1 MDSDHSDIVEVQ
13 PPCGR
18 RSGIIHLEDESTCD
32 SPLTHS
38 FTNPSFNSS
47 KKPSSY
53 LNSSDLLYSP
63 MTAEPAAQTGS
74 KYFAADD
81 VPPDDFYMDDFD
93 IDDLND
99 SDFPDY
105 FDEPPASTV
114 TTAVKEGGPSKSSW
128 SQKPA
133 TPVAAPKP
141 STVTSPGGYLKKEL
155 IFSDLCFFKRNIFR
169 FLYSVTL
176 CDPFKDLISVFVK
189 WAFNNLQLWRHFLNH
204 ESTTNQ
210 FIKNLN
216 QKNKINSCRNYMII
230 CAKVQYV

>member
-1 MDSDHSDIVEVQ
+1 MLSQSSFKERSFSFDKAAVRSSSCSVPTETKKPFQSRRSSIVSVDSDHSDLVEVQ

-63 MTAEPAAQTGS
+63 MTAEPAAQIGP
-74 KYFAADD
+74 KYSAADD

-141 STVTSPGGYLKKEL
+141 STVTSPG
-155 IFSDLCFFKRNIFR
+155 
-169 FLYSVTL
+169 
-176 CDPFKDLISVFVK
+176 
-189 WAFNNLQLWRHFLNH
+189 
-204 ESTTNQ
+204 ESAV
-210 FIKNLN
+210 I
-216 QKNKINSCRNYMII
+216 
-230 CAKVQYV
+230 